1 MPCGGFG
8 ERVVNTMAES
18 KNYIVQP
25 QEGGNILISE
35 DVIASIASLA
45 VREVEGVYG
54 LSATQTLDLTAIL
67 GKKNLSSGIRVTLQ
81 DNVIDIACNL
91 VVRMGQPVMTVAKN
105 VQEGIANAVGFAIA
119 ETMLAAHF
127 NRPGFPVVDHRVYA
141 FCGDGC
147 MMEGI
152 ASEAAALAA
161 ERQSFTFTLHTKET

>member
-54 LSATQTLDLTAIL
+54 LRSNGDPRQEEPEQRHPRDAA
-67 GKKNLSSGIRVTLQ
+67 
-81 DNVIDIACNL
+81 
-91 VVRMGQPVMTVAKN
+91 GQR
-105 VQEGIANAVGFAIA
+105 
-119 ETMLAAHF
+119 H
-127 NRPGFPVVDHRVYA
+127 
-141 FCGDGC
+141 
-147 MMEGI
+147 
-152 ASEAAALAA
+152 
-161 ERQSFTFTLHTKET
+161 

>member
-67 GKKNLSSGIRVTLQ
+67 GKKNLTTSLTLPATLSSGW
-81 DNVIDIACNL
+81 
-91 VVRMGQPVMTVAKN
+91 
-105 VQEGIANAVGFAIA
+105 
-119 ETMLAAHF
+119 
-127 NRPGFPVVDHRVYA
+127 
-141 FCGDGC
+141 
-147 MMEGI
+147 
-152 ASEAAALAA
+152 ASP
-161 ERQSFTFTLHTKET
+161 

>member
-67 GKKNLSSGIRVTLQ
+67 GKKNLSSRAEVGAGLRLCRSAAPRRRAAVLHFHFTYQ
-81 DNVIDIACNL
+81 GD
-91 VVRMGQPVMTVAKN
+91 MT
-105 VQEGIANAVGFAIA
+105 
-119 ETMLAAHF
+119 
-127 NRPGFPVVDHRVYA
+127 
-141 FCGDGC
+141 
-147 MMEGI
+147 
-152 ASEAAALAA
+152 
-161 ERQSFTFTLHTKET
+161 

>member
-35 DVIASIASLA
+35 DVIAS
-45 VREVEGVYG
+45 
-54 LSATQTLDLTAIL
+54 SATQTLDLTAIL

-105 VQEGIANAVGFAIA
+105 VQEGIANAVESMAGVRPAHVNVNVCGVAAPKA
-119 ETMLAAHF
+119 EQA
-127 NRPGFPVVDHRVYA
+127 
-141 FCGDGC
+141 
-147 MMEGI
+147 
-152 ASEAAALAA
+152 
-161 ERQSFTFTLHTKET
+161 

>member
-25 QEGGNILISE
+25 QEGGNILLSE

-105 VQEGIANAVGFAIA
+105 VQEGIANAVESMAGVRPAQRLRRCRA
-119 ETMLAAHF
+119 EGGAGLRLCRSAAPRRRAAVLHF
-127 NRPGFPVVDHRVYA
+127 HFTYQ
-141 FCGDGC
+141 GD
-147 MMEGI
+147 M
-152 ASEAAALAA
+152 
-161 ERQSFTFTLHTKET
+161 T